1 MAWMDRTWIY
11 PLVAYSLAEEIIWIN
26 KGIEIQTN
34 LGLNISSVSYL
45 DGNFSYMTKALTA

>member
-1 MAWMDRTWIY
+1 MDRTWTY
-11 PLVAYSLAEEIIWIN
+11 PLVAYSLAEEIIWID

-45 DGNFSYMTKALTA
+45 DENFSHVTKALSA